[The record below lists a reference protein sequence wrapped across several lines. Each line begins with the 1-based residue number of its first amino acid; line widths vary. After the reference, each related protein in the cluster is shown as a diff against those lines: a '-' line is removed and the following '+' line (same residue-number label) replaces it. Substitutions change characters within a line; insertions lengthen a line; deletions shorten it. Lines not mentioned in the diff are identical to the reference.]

1 MAMVISIELD
11 DGKILTGKPNQFDG
25 KNPWVSG
32 VDFPN
37 KTNPMIFQQDAP
49 SCVVW
54 SIFLRKKRAVAGGCW
69 LFTGEWQR
77 ATSRE
82 LAR

>member
-1 MAMVISIELD
+1 MVISIELD

-54 SIFLRKKRAVAGGCW
+54 SIFLRKK
-69 LFTGEWQR
+69 TGSGWGL
-77 ATSRE
+77 
-82 LAR
+82 LAIHR